1 MLSNQRLQDDLSSAL
16 LFRGAWAAS
25 CSTPEYDDK
34 NLLGQSK
41 MAKFPL
47 SVREKNLA
55 FLDRLGEVFYLNSD
69 HTPKSL
75 AEYKRGFTARHV
87 RDIHE
92 EVVRLWP
99 KTMDINK
106 TLTEGRTAVSGLYI
120 GDYSPEQLL
129 QGVVRH
135 SLYAEKLLIA
145 DPFIYAHS
153 VRAEYNPILNPAQY
167 RTQTLRNVNLWVRL
181 APWIKAGIVEMIRT
195 PDDFSH
201 QLKWDALKAQ
211 QEKFAESPEL
221 QEAAKTTVEELRT
234 RHTEKWKYRDL
245 ILSLPD
251 EPLLQKLAELEDPA
265 KGITKEALL
274 EHVRK
279 QRAADPDFLEVAG
292 AGEENAQLHMMS
304 TGAAYNMAKLTA
316 SLTGAYL
323 VTDLSVK
330 WKEIEQDRAGRSAET
345 GVWSPFAKS
354 FQEAEFRYLNDVSI
368 EDALKLRQE
377 ERLSTLRNFLRG
389 VWKQACDPTSFDKIN
404 AGLLADELAA
414 EVAKAKAEWDKIDQD
429 LLKTAVAG
437 TGAGL
442 LAAGPMIASGHGLFL
457 AAGAIAGGVGSL
469 TAAARGRKRFAD
481 EYPAAFFLRL

>member
-1 MLSNQRLQDDLSSAL
+1 V
-16 LFRGAWAAS
+16 
-25 CSTPEYDDK
+25 
-34 NLLGQSK
+34 
-41 MAKFPL
+41 AKFPL

-55 FLDRLGEVFYLNSD
+55 FLDKLGEVFYLNAD
-69 HTPKSL
+69 HKPKPL
-75 AEYKRGFTARHV
+75 AEYKKAFTASRV

-106 TLTEGRTAVSGLYI
+106 TLAEARVGVSGLYI
-120 GDYSPEQLL
+120 GDYSPEQLVRS
-129 QGVVRH
+129 VVRH

-145 DPFIYAHS
+145 DPFTYAHS
-153 VRAEYNPILNPAQY
+153 VRPEYNPVLNPQQY
-167 RTQTLRNVNLWVRL
+167 RTQTLRNVNLWLQL

-201 QLKWDALKAQ
+201 RLKWDALTE
-211 QEKFAESPEL
+211 QERKFAESREL
-221 QEAAKTTVEELRT
+221 QEAANITVEELKA
-234 RHTEKWKYRDL
+234 RHIEKWKYRDL
-245 ILSLPD
+245 VLSLPD
-251 EPLLQKLAELEDPA
+251 EPLLQKLAEFEDPV

-274 EHVRK
+274 EYVRK
-279 QRAADPDFLEVAG
+279 QRAEDPDFLEVAG
-292 AGEENAQLHMMS
+292 AGKENGQLQVVS

-316 SLTGAYL
+316 SLTGSYL

-330 WKEIEQDRAGRSAET
+330 WKEIEIDRAGRSVET

-354 FQEAEFRYLNDVSI
+354 IQEAGFRYLNDVSL
-368 EDALKLRQE
+368 EDALRLRE
-377 ERLSTLRNFLRG
+377 EQRLSTLRTFLRG
-389 VWKQACDPTSFDKIN
+389 VWKQACDPTSFDDVN
-404 AGLLADELAA
+404 GGLLADELAA

-457 AAGAIAGGVGSL
+457 AAAAVMGGVGSL
-469 TAAARGRKRFAD
+469 AAAARGRKRFSD
-481 EYPAAFFLRL
+481 EYPAAFFLKL